1 MGASAIFPG
10 VPLRAGMY
18 ESFYLRAVAPD
29 EPVGAWIR
37 HTVHKRPGRAPR
49 GSIWCT
55 IFDASRGRPFMHKTT
70 SERLHAPAG
79 GWIAVGRPDEI
90 APAGSEADADVSAGA
105 DLSARAPASAD
116 DGEDARADER
126 ARGGARLIPGEAHGA
141 CGPARWWLRFT
152 SREPELRHF
161 PRRWLYRTPLPRT
174 KLTTPMPTASFDG
187 TVEIAGREP
196 LRLHGWQG
204 MVGHNWGS
212 EHAERWIWLHGVG
225 FEEEPEAWLDVALGR
240 VKLAGRMT
248 PWVANG
254 ALALDGRRSRIGG
267 FAARGQRVAE
277 TADGCTLE
285 LAGEGGLK
293 IGAQVRAP
301 AQSTAGWQYADPDGE
316 THDVANCSI
325 AALELTITSPGA
337 GAPRLLRTAHGGA
350 YELGMR
356 EHNHGV
362 PIAPFSD
369 G

>member
-1 MGASAIFPG
+1 MGASPIFPG

-55 IFDASRGRPFMHKTT
+55 IFDASRGRPFTHKAT
-70 SERLHAPAG
+70 SDQLHAPSG
-79 GWIAVGRPDEI
+79 GWIAVGSTDGRGPD
-90 APAGSEADADVSAGA
+90 GA
-105 DLSARAPASAD
+105 SLA
-116 DGEDARADER
+116 
-126 ARGGARLIPGEAHGA
+126 PGEARGA
-141 CGPARWWLRFT
+141 CGPARWSLRFT

-161 PRRWLYRTPLPRT
+161 PRQWLYRTPLPRT
-174 KLTTPMPTASFDG
+174 KLTTPMPGARFDG
-187 TVEIAGREP
+187 SVEIAGREP
-196 LRLHGWQG
+196 IILREWPG

-225 FEEEPEAWLDVALGR
+225 FEEEPDAWLDVALGR
-240 VKLAGRMT
+240 VTVAGRMT

-254 ALALDGRRSRIGG
+254 ALAFDGGRLRIGG
-267 FAARGQRVAE
+267 LAARGLRVAE
-277 TADGCTLE
+277 SAEGCTLE

-293 IGAQVRAP
+293 LHARVRSP
-301 AQSTAGWQYADPDGE
+301 AQSTAGWRYADPDG
-316 THDVANCSI
+316 TSHDVANCSI
-325 AALELTITSPGA
+325 AALELTVTSGGA
-337 GAPRLLRTAHGGA
+337 GAPRVLSAAHGGA

-356 EHNHGV
+356 EHDHGV

>member
-1 MGASAIFPG
+1 MGASPIFPG

-37 HTVHKRPGRAPR
+37 HTVHKRPGRTPR

-55 IFDASRGRPFMHKTT
+55 IFDASRGRPFMHKAT
-70 SERLHAPAG
+70 SDQLYVPAG
-79 GWIAVGRPDEI
+79 GWIAVGSADEV
-90 APAGSEADADVSAGA
+90 ARAGGDAETDESAGAGSNADADA
-105 DLSARAPASAD
+105 DARTGERAPDGAS
-116 DGEDARADER
+116 
-126 ARGGARLIPGEAHGA
+126 LTPTEAWGA
-141 CGPARWWLRFT
+141 CGAARWSLRFS

-161 PRRWLYRTPLPRT
+161 PRQWLYRTPLPRT
-174 KLTTPMPTASFDG
+174 KLTTPVPGARFDG

-196 LRLHGWQG
+196 IGLRGWPG

-212 EHAERWIWLHGVG
+212 EHAERWIWLHGVT
-225 FEEEPEAWLDVALGR
+225 FEEEPDAWLDVALGR
-240 VKLAGRMT
+240 VKVAGRMT

-254 ALALDGRRSRIGG
+254 ALALHGRRARIGG
-267 FAARGQRVAE
+267 MGARGLRVTE
-277 TADGCTLE
+277 TAEVCTLE

-293 IGAQVRAP
+293 IQAQVRSP
-301 AQSTAGWQYADPDGE
+301 AQSTAGWRYADPDGGS
-316 THDVANCSI
+316 HDVANCSI
-325 AALELTITSPGA
+325 AALELTITSKAA
-337 GAPRLLRTAHGGA
+337 GAPRLLRAAHGGA

-356 EHNHGV
+356 EHDHGV